1 MLIDIQLFYFRCFIY
16 VNQPL
21 NKLRKIICQ
30 LLIFT
35 QNTLLSCI
43 GYTMIQG
50 EHIVIHAP
58 IGHDKHSRL
67 GVPTMNYIDC
77 NFDLLNIWMTSIVW
91 DINYSYYSLAEGAFH
106 YYRSIF
112 ISQAIRAL
120 STISNNRLKITLS

>member
-1 MLIDIQLFYFRCFIY
+1 
-16 VNQPL
+16 
-21 NKLRKIICQ
+21 
-30 LLIFT
+30 
-35 QNTLLSCI
+35 
-43 GYTMIQG
+43 MIQG

-58 IGHDKHSRL
+58 TGHDKHSRL

-91 DINYSYYSLAEGAFH
+91 DINYSYYSLAGGAFH

-120 STISNNRLKITLS
+120 STISNNRLKITLN